1 VQKAEF
7 WITHLAL
14 QQHPEGG
21 FYRETYRN
29 RGGYDFTGS
38 TSFGAHRSYA
48 TAIHY
53 LLKEGQQS
61 KLHRIQSDELWFF
74 HTGSPLV
81 VHIFSELEANYS
93 SFTLGLDPVSGQLLQ
108 ASVPAGSW
116 FGACFP
122 DSIVTD
128 RYTLV
133 SCVVAP
139 GFDFID
145 FEFANKNILSD
156 IFPRHKA
163 LIDRLT

>member
-7 WITHLAL
+7 WITHLQL

-21 FYRETYRN
+21 FFRETYRN
-29 RGGYDFTGS
+29 TGSYDFTGS
-38 TSFGAHRSYA
+38 PLFGAPRSYA

-53 LLKEGQQS
+53 LLMEGQQS
-61 KLHRIQSDELWFF
+61 RIHRIQSDELWFF

-81 VHIFSELEANYS
+81 VHIFCEQNVNYS
-93 SFTLGLDPVSGQLLQ
+93 SFTLGPEPVSGHILQ

-122 DSIVTD
+122 ESIATD
-128 RYTLV
+128 RYALV

-139 GFDFID
+139 GFDFRD
-145 FEFANKNILSD
+145 FEFAPRKTLLD
-156 IFPRHKA
+156 TFPLHKS
-163 LIDRLT
+163 LIERLT